1 MRVLRFIGRSFWRFM
16 VIFSFVVNI
25 ILVITLLVLLLVI
38 FDIKK
43 NIAQPLVQGLHSSF
57 VGLNDSTID
66 WTIPVTTKIPLNQN
80 LALDTSIPLN
90 TVIPLNTDTM
100 VVLTQPVP
108 LNVPATVVLN
118 GAPVSTTV
126 SLTLPVGLQLP
137 VHLNLDVPVN
147 LQVPIQQDVA
157 IRGDI
162 PVDLKVRAVIPL
174 SQTQLHDPVENLRL
188 LFEPLVRVLGNLPDN
203 FGDVGPFVG
212 RVLSGS
218 PPNLL
223 AETPYSKNPWPGFS
237 QTAGLN
243 YTEGNQPIP
252 PENVPVLTG
261 IQPVGG
267 IPALDQGIR
276 PELYADGKNP
286 QAANA
291 QSVPNVPPET
301 YNGHYGDTINSPRKQ
316 AEAAQN
322 GGQAATGDGRQAAA
336 TPEVPGTNPTAQVP
350 ATPATDGRTSG
361 TPVAPGG
368 DLGIVSP
375 TQGGP

>member
-1 MRVLRFIGRSFWRFM
+1 MRVLRFIGRTFWRFM
-16 VIFSFVVNI
+16 VIFSFVVNV

-43 NIAQPLVQGLHSSF
+43 NIAQPLIQGLHSSF

-90 TVIPLNTDTM
+90 TTIPLNTDTM

-147 LQVPIQQDVA
+147 LQVPVQQDVA
-157 IRGDI
+157 IKGDI

-188 LFEPLVRVLGNLPDN
+188 LFEPLVRVLGNLPDD
-203 FGDVGPFVG
+203 FSGVGPFVS

-243 YTEGNQPIP
+243 YTDGDQPVP

-267 IPALDQGIR
+267 IPALDRGIR
-276 PELYADGKNP
+276 PEQYANGKNP

-291 QSVPNVPPET
+291 QAVPNVPPET
-301 YNGHYGDTINSPRKQ
+301 YNGHYADTVNSPRKQ

-322 GGQAATGDGRQAAA
+322 GGQVAA
-336 TPEVPGTNPTAQVP
+336 TPEVPVNTTAQTPVTP
-350 ATPATDGRTSG
+350 TTDTGNPGTPAT
-361 TPVAPGG
+361 TPATPGG